1 MVMILDLLRV
11 HFFHFQILIVAK
23 ISLLLELIWAHQFI
37 LITKK
42 DILIIDQSPTE
53 GLDDTTLTGEA
64 QYSINFSRSN
74 REFCLSVHYKYK
86 GSNRFLFVNTTKIY
100 QFRAKDS
107 EIKRYPLC
115 LGEISG
121 DFSSNNF
128 RKQLSLSGRL
138 YDFSVDYKAFETSN
152 IVAIHKYY
160 IYILYILYINTKKHN
175 IK

>member
-1 MVMILDLLRV
+1 M
-11 HFFHFQILIVAK
+11 
-23 ISLLLELIWAHQFI
+23 
-37 LITKK
+37 
-42 DILIIDQSPTE
+42 
-53 GLDDTTLTGEA
+53 
-64 QYSINFSRSN
+64 
-74 REFCLSVHYKYK
+74 
-86 GSNRFLFVNTTKIY
+86 FVNTTKIY
-100 QFRAKDS
+100 QFKAKDS

>member
-1 MVMILDLLRV
+1 ML
-11 HFFHFQILIVAK
+11 VA
-23 ISLLLELIWAHQFI
+23 
-37 LITKK
+37 KK
-42 DILIIDQSPTE
+42 DILILDKSPTQ
-53 GLDDTTLTGEA
+53 GLNDTMLTAEA

-138 YDFSVDYKAFETSN
+138 CDFSVDYIKLLRPAILSLSIN
-152 IVAIHKYY
+152 IIYIYY
-160 IYILYILYINTKKHN
+160 IYYISIRKN
-175 IK
+175 II

>member
-1 MVMILDLLRV
+1 MLNKINMGRVVMVLDLLRV

-23 ISLLLELIWAHQFI
+23 MSLLLELIWAHQFI

-53 GLDDTTLTGEA
+53 ELDDTTSTGEA

-86 GSNRFLFVNTTKIY
+86 ESNRFLFDNTTKIY
-100 QFRAKDS
+100 QFKAKDS
-107 EIKRYPLC
+107 EIKRYLLC

-121 DFSSNNF
+121 DFS
-128 RKQLSLSGRL
+128 
-138 YDFSVDYKAFETSN
+138 
-152 IVAIHKYY
+152 
-160 IYILYILYINTKKHN
+160 KKPA
-175 IK
+175 